1 MSTVLDAWLIYNKL
15 ILQKASAKNQ
25 TTEIGRWKHYIA
37 PSLGCKELSVLTPLE
52 LALFR
57 AKLENIREPAPLSQQ
72 TVYHVLSLLRRIL
85 KTAWEYDLCSSK
97 FPVFRMPK
105 FDNRRERFLTR
116 EEARR
121 LFFELKKRS
130 LLWYSI
136 SMLAL
141 QTGLRAGE
149 IFNLKKMDVSFST
162 KHLTAFDAKTG
173 TRHVRI
179 NDKAIQILKE
189 YAPSAQGDYF
199 FVNSKGY
206 KFNQPSSIF
215 KQCVNACALNDGI
228 TDRRQR
234 IVFHSLR
241 HTFASW
247 LVQHGE
253 SISIIKE
260 LLGHKNSKTT
270 ERYSHL
276 APDQTLLAVEKI
288 NQLVNNALHK
298 TDHEPIETIPQL
310 RTGQNVPQGKICS
323 EDIILGAD
331 GRYYA
336 GILTDTGVRILSI
349 T

>member
-1 MSTVLDAWLIYNKL
+1 MATVLDAWLIYNKL
-15 ILQKASAKNQ
+15 ILQKASVKSQ

-37 PSLGCKELSVLTPLE
+37 PSLGCKDMSVLTPLE

-57 AKLENIREPAPLSQQ
+57 SKLENIREPAPLSQQ

-105 FDNRRERFLTR
+105 FDNRRERFLTK
-116 EEARR
+116 EEARS
-121 LFFELKKRS
+121 LFFELKVRS
-130 LLWYSI
+130 PLWYSI
-136 SMLAL
+136 SMFAL

-179 NDKAIQILKE
+179 NDEAIEILKK
-189 YAPSAQGDYF
+189 YLPISPGGYF
-199 FVNSKGY
+199 FVNLKGD

-215 KQCVNACALNDGI
+215 KKCVDACRLNDGI
-228 TDRRQR
+228 VDRRQR

-247 LVQHGE
+247 LIQNGE
-253 SISIIKE
+253 SISVIKE

-276 APDQTLLAVEKI
+276 APDQTLFAVEK
-288 NQLVNNALHK
+288 VNILIKNALYGTK
-298 TDHEPIETIPQL
+298 QKLPVPDIKI
-310 RTGQNVPQGKICS
+310 GQKLPQGKICS
-323 EDIILGAD
+323 DDVILGAD
-331 GRYYA
+331 GKYYT
-336 GILTDTGVRILSI
+336 GVLTESGVRILSVS
-349 T
+349 